1 MALLDDLADELSAAV
16 VEAQKTVTDD
26 TLVDQVAKALGDT
39 SATLQ
44 EAFLTSM
51 RVRRAN
57 IKAREMLL
65 ERVKAFKAKQDAA
78 KSDGG

>member
-51 RVRRAN
+51 RVRTA
-57 IKAREMLL
+57 ARRGHEVIEAMVAGQEINLL
-65 ERVKAFKAKQDAA
+65 DHPEL
-78 KSDGG
+78 